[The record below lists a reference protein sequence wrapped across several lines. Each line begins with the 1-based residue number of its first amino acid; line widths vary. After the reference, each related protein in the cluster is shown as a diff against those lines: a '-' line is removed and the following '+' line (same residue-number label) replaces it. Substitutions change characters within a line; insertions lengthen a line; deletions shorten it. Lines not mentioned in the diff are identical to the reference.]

1 MRLCKISKNVISFLF
16 IESFIWTLLV
26 KRRGLELVTVSLFF
40 FPNMFINIFCIQT
53 YHSVNFHFLI
63 QSGFRVTQRIQFAN
77 LCKRYHINYSIFQ
90 LTLWIVKVEEEAE
103 LVAQMCSV
111 QKVFFEISQNSQ
123 ENFCG
128 RVSFLR
134 NFIKK
139 EALAQVYHVMN
150 K

>member
-1 MRLCKISKNVISFLF
+1 M
-16 IESFIWTLLV
+16 
-26 KRRGLELVTVSLFF
+26 
-40 FPNMFINIFCIQT
+40 
-53 YHSVNFHFLI
+53 
-63 QSGFRVTQRIQFAN
+63 
-77 LCKRYHINYSIFQ
+77 
-90 LTLWIVKVEEEAE
+90 KVEEEAE

-139 EALAQVYHVMN
+139 GSGTGLSRNEQVSLIRLRFERYFSHHRAT
-150 K
+150 